1 MSNWFCIS
9 MLLRQRGLENWSLP
23 SWWAVPFRCLPSNF
37 VYALP
42 QFYFVVVSL
51 VLDLK
56 ITLPFPL
63 QTLHRFCLAGS
74 CPCHIMQVH
83 AFLCYKCCL
92 RISYPAAPTV
102 NLYYIFLLCVCGC
115 IYVYLWRSD
124 SNLNYIY
131 LWPYLNLN
139 YFFAGKS
146 TVGAVLDW
154 TALTNTHSKGG
165 WWYSRPYRRPL

>member
-9 MLLRQRGLENWSLP
+9 MLLRQRALENWSLP
-23 SWWAVPFRCLPSNF
+23 SWWAVPFRCLPSKF

-63 QTLHRFCLAGS
+63 QTLHCFCLAGS

-83 AFLCYKCCL
+83 AFLCYRCCL
-92 RISYPAAPTV
+92 RISYPAAPTCPCCSSSCIGIVVGHTCSSSCIENKGHYIV
-102 NLYYIFLLCVCGC
+102 NSIYYFWWVDGKKIF
-115 IYVYLWRSD
+115 D
-124 SNLNYIY
+124 
-131 LWPYLNLN
+131 
-139 YFFAGKS
+139 
-146 TVGAVLDW
+146 
-154 TALTNTHSKGG
+154 
-165 WWYSRPYRRPL
+165 